1 MMTVMNGMMFIQEK
15 IMKGR
20 IAWLVWEYEDSTT
33 PSIEYEDFP
42 DWYYFK
48 KVKIVYFEV
57 E

>member
-1 MMTVMNGMMFIQEK
+1 
-15 IMKGR
+15 MKGR